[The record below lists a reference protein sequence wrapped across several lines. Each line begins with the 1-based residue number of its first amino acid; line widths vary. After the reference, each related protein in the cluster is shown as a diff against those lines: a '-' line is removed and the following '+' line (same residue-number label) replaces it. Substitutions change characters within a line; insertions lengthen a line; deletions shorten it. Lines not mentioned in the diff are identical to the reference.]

1 MTRFTI
7 LAILLVATLAS
18 ALQIVLSRH
27 QSRELFIESQGLQ
40 SQAVELDRE
49 WGRLLLEQGTLV
61 NHNRIERIATS
72 KLSMTPPSRDKVL
85 IVGGSDG

>member
-1 MTRFTI
+1 MSRLTTLII
-7 LAILLVATLAS
+7 LVVATLAS

-27 QSRELFIESQGLQ
+27 ESRELFIESQGLQ

-61 NHNRIERIATS
+61 NHNRIERIAKS
-72 KLSMTPPSRDKVL
+72 KLSMTPPSRDKIL
-85 IVGGSDG
+85 IVGGADG